1 MTNWNANVWDHW
13 HDPKLTKETHN
24 RLLYIGAQG
33 SQNHANLA
41 TPLSDMDTV
50 ALVFPKREDLVTLNR
65 ENLSICITRDN
76 GEHIKIYDYRFWI
89 NLLYKQNM
97 NDVELLF
104 TDYYV
109 PFFNSA
115 EGSPDWN
122 DLRSFREDIA
132 RYNPARTIRTSIGM
146 MDTRIHLAE
155 KHSDDLN
162 IVFKQFK
169 NCYFLD
175 CFIGAYADELP
186 YKECLTFGYFEFEG
200 YETIPTDLLIEYM
213 KNYRDYSEK
222 RYEDYLNKHGSQ
234 INENVQKKL
243 TEWSYD
249 LLSWGI
255 RDGWYYNS

>member
-1 MTNWNANVWDHW
+1 MSWSTDVFEHW
-13 HDPKLTKETHN
+13 QHPILNDYKS

-50 ALVFPKREDLVTLNR
+50 ALAFPKVEDIVTMNKDS
-65 ENLSICITRDN
+65 LSICLNRQN
-76 GEHIKIYDYRFWI
+76 GEHIKVYDYRFWI

-104 TDYYV
+104 TDYYI
-109 PFFNSA
+109 PLFDSI
-115 EGSPDWN
+115 EGSPNWN

-132 RYNPARTIRTSIGM
+132 RYNPARAVRTSIGM
-146 MDTRIHLAE
+146 MDTRIKIAENHLTD
-155 KHSDDLN
+155 SN

-175 CFIGAYADELP
+175 CFIDAYIDGLP
-186 YKECLTFGYFEFEG
+186 YKECLNYAYFEFEG
-200 YETIPTDLLIEYM
+200 YQNIPADLLIGYM

-222 RYEDYLNKHGSQ
+222 RYQNYVINHKETA
-234 INENVQKKL
+234 NENVRKKL
-243 TEWSYD
+243 TEWSCD
-249 LLSWGI
+249 LLSGGI
-255 RDGWYYNS
+255 KKWMV